1 MCISLVYFLCFIFE
15 FISVAVLVFALTRE
29 VWFTFG
35 GNFAIYGTI
44 QGYGSLWKKCFRLI
58 DQDLQMTCENT
69 KPSST
74 PVFIYTT
81 RTLLISA
88 CIVGGLCGVLLLK
101 SWIHCQSTS
110 SVDHASLREE
120 DGRYYKC
127 YSALLALSSLL
138 QGALQIGALLL
149 FAEQLSPEYEGLSVH
164 LSNGFFFAS
173 AAPVPHLLI
182 CILALFLGVNCTC
195 KCCRCFK
202 CCRSSAEPSQ
212 V

>member
-74 PVFIYTT
+74 PGKKTCFYMQKKFSKVMQTTFITT
-81 RTLLISA
+81 
-88 CIVGGLCGVLLLK
+88 
-101 SWIHCQSTS
+101 
-110 SVDHASLREE
+110 
-120 DGRYYKC
+120 
-127 YSALLALSSLL
+127 
-138 QGALQIGALLL
+138 
-149 FAEQLSPEYEGLSVH
+149 
-164 LSNGFFFAS
+164 
-173 AAPVPHLLI
+173 
-182 CILALFLGVNCTC
+182 
-195 KCCRCFK
+195 
-202 CCRSSAEPSQ
+202 
-212 V
+212 